1 MPTVSFLT
9 GTRADYG
16 KLKALMQVLAQ
27 SEAFEVQV
35 LVTGMHLL
43 PQYGMTVSQIINDNI
58 GTVHIIPNN
67 TTSQTMESTLSRT
80 IEQLATFFDQNK
92 TDLLI
97 IHGDRIEALAGAIVG
112 SLRNLPTAHIEG
124 GEVSGTI
131 DGLIRHSV
139 SKLSHLHFVS
149 NETAKNRVI
158 QLGEREDSIFVIG
171 SPDVDVM
178 LSDDLPSISDVKGRY
193 TIPFDDYAIAIFHPV
208 TNEISTIHT
217 QIVQFCDALQSSDE
231 NYIIIKPNNDLG
243 TEIVQNELKKLDSNS
258 KFLHIPS
265 MRFEFFLTL
274 LRHSKYII
282 GNSSAGVREASYF
295 GVPAINVG
303 SRQKNRNSNELIVN
317 SSTKIADLLDAIHRA
332 KNLERKKIFDFG
344 EGDAAIEFLK
354 VLQSDSFWPIL
365 TDKEFVDLFQVEG

>member
-16 KLKALMQVLAQ
+16 KLKALMQVLVQ
-27 SEAFEVQV
+27 SESFDVQV

-58 GTVHIIPNN
+58 GTVHLIPNN
-67 TTSQTMESTLSRT
+67 TTSQTMESTLART
-80 IEQLATFFDQNK
+80 IEQLATFFDQNE

-178 LSDDLPSISDVKGRY
+178 LSDDLPSISDVKSRY

-217 QIVQFCDALQSSDE
+217 QIIQFCDALQYSDE

-243 TEIVQNELKKLDSNS
+243 TEIVQSEIKKLDSKS

-274 LRHSKYII
+274 LKHSKYII

-317 SSTKIADLLDAIHRA
+317 SSGKTADLLDAIQRA
-332 KNLERKKIFDFG
+332 KNLERRKIYDFG
-344 EGDAAIEFLK
+344 DGAAAIEFLK

>member
-27 SEAFEVQV
+27 SEAFDVQV

-58 GTVHIIPNN
+58 GTVHLIPNN

-124 GEVSGTI
+124 GEVSGTV

-217 QIVQFCDALQSSDE
+217 QIIQFCDALQSSDE

-317 SSTKIADLLDAIHRA
+317 SSTKTADLLDAIHRA

-354 VLQSDSFWPIL
+354 VLQSDSFWPIS